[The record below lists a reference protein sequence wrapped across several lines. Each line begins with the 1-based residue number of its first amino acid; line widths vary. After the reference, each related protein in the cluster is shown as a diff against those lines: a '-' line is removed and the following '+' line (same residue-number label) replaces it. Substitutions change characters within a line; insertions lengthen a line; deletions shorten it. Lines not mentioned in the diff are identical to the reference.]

1 MGVSADVVGIA
12 TLARLC
18 EHGGMSAQTTGVI
31 PTLTRGQRLTV
42 AMEYADLKPEA
53 MALQMRCSATTIRNY
68 LSERTRIDWAHL
80 SMWAAVTGVDATWLE
95 TGEAGSDS
103 GPGLKVVHR
112 QGLEPRT
119 RWLGVGSVA
128 A

>member
-1 MGVSADVVGIA
+1 VLGSVA

-18 EHGGMSAQTTGVI
+18 EHGLMSAQTTGVI

-42 AMEYADLKPEA
+42 AMEYADLKPET

-80 SMWAAVTGVDATWLE
+80 SMWAAVTGVDAHWLE
-95 TGEAGSDS
+95 TGEAATGD
-103 GPGLKVVHR
+103 GPGIGV
-112 QGLEPRT
+112 T
-119 RWLGVGSVA
+119 RRELASVA
-128 A
+128 HISSAIRTNALRKAS